1 MTNNCKLLK
10 IFLTGQQR
18 FDPDQPFPLLL
29 GTRINLVNWE
39 QDRYLNSHAV
49 AAPLSKTKQEVTG
62 YV

>member
-1 MTNNCKLLK
+1 M
-10 IFLTGQQR
+10 TGQQR